1 MIDFND
7 IEFLFPGE
15 DHSRVPRSPGSKSG
29 KAIVRNVLKF
39 GIDIDGTISRA
50 PKHFKRL
57 IDALE
62 LTGNLVYIVTARD
75 AGRREETERFLSILG
90 IHYHSL
96 IMKPIEWPGTIPEYK
111 AEVVR
116 LKEMHMLIDD
126 EEPNCWAVQEWT
138 QALAAH
144 QLPIPEMP
152 EEFAE
157 ILEGSDE
164 SGKVS

>member
-1 MIDFND
+1 MIDFGQ
-7 IEFLFPGE
+7 IEFMHPGE
-15 DHSRVPRSPGSKSG
+15 DHSKLPDSRASATG

-62 LTGNLVYIVTARD
+62 NTGNLVYIVTARD
-75 AGRREETERFLSILG
+75 SGRREETEAFLRSLG

-96 IMKPIEWPGTIPEYK
+96 IMKPIEWSGTIPEYK
-111 AEVVR
+111 VEVVAR
-116 LKEMHMLIDD
+116 KGMHMLIDD
-126 EEPNCWAVQEWT
+126 EEPNCWAVQQQT

-144 QLPIPEMP
+144 MLPTPEIPEEY
-152 EEFAE
+152 EEL
-157 ILEGSDE
+157 LEEVKS
-164 SGKVS
+164 